1 MKQTMDCILNYVRIL
16 EGMPMNEQNIFAR
29 IARHRYFPN
38 LFIRTLRHNYF
49 KYFARKF
56 LWLLFTLIAAIA
68 LNFILPRF
76 MPGDPI
82 SAIMARLAQG
92 GDPENVRRALEHFSE
107 QFGIDRP
114 LYEQFFIYIGNLLQ
128 GDFGVSFYMYPRSVS
143 NIVASSL
150 PWTIGLMLPAILV
163 GWILG
168 NVLGA
173 IAAYIRKGFDKIMLP
188 VSLFI
193 TGIPA
198 FGFAIILL
206 VIFAVNLR
214 ILPTGGGYPVV
225 MIPSLSWNFFT
236 GLLHHYHLPF
246 WSLVLLAI
254 GGQAIGMRSMS
265 IYELNAD
272 YVKYSRYMG
281 IKDRKIVGYV
291 FRNAVLPQITG
302 LALQIGTIITGALF
316 VEIIF
321 SYPGLGSTLLSAVNA
336 NDYPLLSGLTLI
348 ISVMVLITVF
358 MLDIIYALID
368 PRVKASLIE

>member
-1 MKQTMDCILNYVRIL
+1 
-16 EGMPMNEQNIFAR
+16 MNEQNIFAR